1 MAAVVFG
8 PLSKLGQK
16 NITIGPKSYIQF
28 KVNKWSVFSIYDT
41 TLTDASGLFLMS
53 GNNIETIKESRAVS
67 LGWITLSFSSTAQ
80 HEGIVTVTNNKDFAC
95 NFYYHVFA

>member
-1 MAAVVFG
+1 MAAVVLG
-8 PLSKLGQK
+8 PLSKVGQK
-16 NITIGPKSYIQF
+16 NLTIGPNSCTQF

-41 TLTDASGLFLMS
+41 TLTDQSGLFLMS

-80 HEGIVTVTNNKDFAC
+80 HEGIITVTNNKDFAC